1 MDNLGIQVSAT
12 KAQADY
18 AKQLGVTTAALTEA
32 DKKQA
37 FINAALKDL
46 ERIAAASNLEIKT
59 SGDAWRV
66 LENSQDDA
74 QAAFVRW
81 IAEATVGKELLT
93 DIATLARD
101 AAAALYIDPF
111 QRQKQELRELGFDV
125 EETITKT
132 GHIELKLL
140 RKTADGMKEVTADL
154 LNWGTQRSNIWAK
167 DKGKTWRR
175 AYKIFTEYHS
185 NDVRQQVNLYKKSAT
200 EFDKMVAGME
210 KRAQKFYRT
219 TPRTGAERRALRRF
233 RDEQAKA
240 YAATAPGNADV
251 RAAERKARKKKRA
264 SRRAPTI
271 EGGAGFMMGGL
282 VPGGDGGLGLG
293 MGAGAAGALTPE
305 GPSPYAQAAIDM
317 LKLTDATQ
325 KKIDADIGAEA
336 AARRHAVAMSE
347 LKLEV
352 TDMATGALAQFA
364 SGMWAAADA
373 AIMGEESMGMA
384 LAKMLK
390 TTLLGIAAEATARAV
405 LELGLGFAAQA
416 ATSGVPNPKSI
427 LHFTS
432 AAILGGIGAVTGVAG
447 LAVSAG
453 ISAAGGYDKK
463 TSGSTTKAKT
473 SSTPSY
479 QSFGDRKKESDKP
492 LHVHLY
498 LGAPGNKAAARLA
511 AYQLGGVMQEAA

>member
-1 MDNLGIQVSAT
+1 
-12 KAQADY
+12 
-18 AKQLGVTTAALTEA
+18 
-32 DKKQA
+32 
-37 FINAALKDL
+37 
-46 ERIAAASNLEIKT
+46 
-59 SGDAWRV
+59 
-66 LENSQDDA
+66 
-74 QAAFVRW
+74 
-81 IAEATVGKELLT
+81 
-93 DIATLARD
+93 
-101 AAAALYIDPF
+101 
-111 QRQKQELRELGFDV
+111 
-125 EETITKT
+125 
-132 GHIELKLL
+132 
-140 RKTADGMKEVTADL
+140 
-154 LNWGTQRSNIWAK
+154 
-167 DKGKTWRR
+167 
-175 AYKIFTEYHS
+175 
-185 NDVRQQVNLYKKSAT
+185 
-200 EFDKMVAGME
+200 
-210 KRAQKFYRT
+210 
-219 TPRTGAERRALRRF
+219 
-233 RDEQAKA
+233 
-240 YAATAPGNADV
+240 
-251 RAAERKARKKKRA
+251 
-264 SRRAPTI
+264 
-271 EGGAGFMMGGL
+271 
-282 VPGGDGGLGLG
+282 
-293 MGAGAAGALTPE
+293 
-305 GPSPYAQAAIDM
+305 
-317 LKLTDATQ
+317 
-325 KKIDADIGAEA
+325 
-336 AARRHAVAMSE
+336 
-347 LKLEV
+347 
-352 TDMATGALAQFA
+352 MATGALAQFA